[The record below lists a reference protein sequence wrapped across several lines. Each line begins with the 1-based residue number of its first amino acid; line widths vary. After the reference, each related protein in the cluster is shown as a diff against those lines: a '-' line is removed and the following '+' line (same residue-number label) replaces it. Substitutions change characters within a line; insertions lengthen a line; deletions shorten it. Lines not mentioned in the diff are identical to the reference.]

1 MPTLG
6 LGSWA
11 IYRRIQD
18 CRLPGHITPRRANTG
33 QVSGIAHAWTKN
45 GGFRF
50 SIVTIVTIVFDE
62 GRSEDRAALQ
72 LLVALFRLLAL
83 NSSCL

>member
-33 QVSGIAHAWTKN
+33 QVSGIADAWTKN
-45 GGFRF
+45 GGVRF
-50 SIVTIVTIVFDE
+50 SIVTIVFDE
-62 GRSEDRAALQ
+62 GPSEDRAALQ

-83 NSSCL
+83 LNSSCL